1 MEYLKNA
8 GNPYYQF
15 YDDFHAYEERCVG
28 SDDNQLIANALHE
41 EEENLTEILKE
52 TTTEKTLNLKT
63 NLKKQSLNLMLSLK
77 KKTLNL
83 KRNLKMGRWVEQSRC
98 QSGSKHVSGI

>member
-1 MEYLKNA
+1 MLFTKKKKTSQKFSRRQ
-8 GNPYYQF
+8 PQ
-15 YDDFHAYEERCVG
+15 
-28 SDDNQLIANALHE
+28 
-41 EEENLTEILKE
+41 K
-52 TTTEKTLNLKT
+52 KTLNLKT

-83 KRNLKMGRWVEQSRC
+83 KRNLKMGGWVEQSRC